1 MHDVL
6 PNLIVVRA
14 QWDSEASV
22 WVAESAD
29 IPGLATEADTLEGLQ
44 AKLPA
49 IIADLIEANG
59 MSSDL
64 PDVPVNIL
72 TSKLTR
78 VAVRQS

>member
-29 IPGLATEADTLEGLQ
+29 VPGLATEADTLEGLQ

>member
-29 IPGLATEADTLEGLQ
+29 IPGLSTEADTLEGLQ

-59 MSSDL
+59 MSGDL

-72 TSKLTR
+72 TSTLTR

>member
-29 IPGLATEADTLEGLQ
+29 IPGLSTEADTLEGLQ

-72 TSKLTR
+72 TSTLTR